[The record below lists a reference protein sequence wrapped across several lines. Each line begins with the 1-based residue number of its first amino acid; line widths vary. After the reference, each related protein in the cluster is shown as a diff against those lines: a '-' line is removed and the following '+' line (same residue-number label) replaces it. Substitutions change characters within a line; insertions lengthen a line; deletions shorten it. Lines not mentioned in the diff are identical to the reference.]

1 MKYKILS
8 ILFPLVFANYVTAQV
23 NIFINGF
30 EKIVVPIV
38 KLNDTGI
45 TWSGDYPSGNNVS
58 CNNPASNPSPQD
70 CNTGRDADILTNSI
84 ADDGHAGFSFTK
96 LHASGVPLTNQS
108 LAYDTTPWACVQDN
122 VTGLVWE
129 VKTKGLDTIANFHR
143 FILTYKWGGDTAIG
157 KGHPNSQGPYY
168 DVGGWNALV
177 QGSNTEILCGFNNW
191 RVPTVAELSSIVN
204 KGTFNPAIDTD
215 YFPQTQSNWY
225 WSSSPVANDSGK
237 AWAVDFINGGDS
249 VTGGLNASRF
259 NDFHVRLVR
268 SGQ

>member
-1 MKYKILS
+1 MKFKNLS
-8 ILFPLVFANYVTAQV
+8 ILLSLVFANLVTAQDGV
-23 NIFINGF
+23 FFNGF
-30 EKIVVPIV
+30 EKIV

-45 TWSGDYPSGNNVS
+45 TFGGNYSSGNNQS
-58 CNNPASNPSPQD
+58 CTSNTSPQD
-70 CNTGRDADILTNSI
+70 CNTGRDTTHPDPT
-84 ADDGHAGFSFTK
+84 DGYAGFSFTK
-96 LHASGVPLTNQS
+96 LDASGVPLIDQS
-108 LAYDTTPWACVQDN
+108 VNYDITPWACVQDN

-129 VKTKGLDTIANFHR
+129 VKTKGLDTITNFHR

-191 RVPTVAELSSIVN
+191 RVPSVAELSSIVN
-204 KGTFNPAIDTD
+204 KGTSDPAIDTN

-225 WSSSPVANDSGK
+225 WSSSPVANNSGN

-249 VTGGLNASRF
+249 DTVSRF